1 MRDETVENS
10 NTAVVIILKQTLL
23 QRPMGLALLA

>member
-10 NTAVVIILKQTLL
+10 NTAVVILKQTLL